1 MKYYIQ
7 NQDRET
13 TMIEVENTD
22 YLYETA
28 LHTVGYKLHTK
39 VDDGNVHEYMIL
51 EKDSNQYIGSLME
64 YMYERACFEA
74 LSSLGFSCDDEPF
87 EYASESL
94 PVVNEEATTEPQQV
108 EYVEA
113 KNIVQFPLL
122 GSKFGT
128 NE

>member
-13 TMIEVENTD
+13 TTIDVENTD
-22 YLYETA
+22 YLYETV

-51 EKDSNQYIGSLME
+51 EKDSNQCVGTLME

-87 EYASESL
+87 DFTSSPPEAK
-94 PVVNEEATTEPQQV
+94 VEEQEEV

-113 KNIVQFPLL
+113 NNIVRFPLL

>member
-7 NQDRET
+7 NQDKET
-13 TMIEVENTD
+13 LTIDVENTD

-28 LHTVGYKLHTK
+28 LHTVGYKLHSN

-51 EKDSNQYIGSLME
+51 EKDSEQCVGTLME

-74 LSSLGFSCDDEPF
+74 LSSLGYYCDDELFDFTP
-87 EYASESL
+87 A
-94 PVVNEEATTEPQQV
+94 PPADKVEEDDEE
-108 EYVEA
+108 EYVES
-113 KNIVQFPLL
+113 KNIVRFPLL

>member
-13 TMIEVENTD
+13 TTIDVENTD
-22 YLYETA
+22 YLYETV

-51 EKDSNQYIGSLME
+51 EKDSNQCVGTLME

-74 LSSLGFSCDDEPF
+74 LSSLGFSCDDEPIDF
-87 EYASESL
+87 TSSPPEAK
-94 PVVNEEATTEPQQV
+94 VEEQEEV

-113 KNIVQFPLL
+113 NNIVRFPLL

>member
-7 NQDRET
+7 NNQEKET
-13 TMIEVENTD
+13 ITIEVENTD
-22 YLYETA
+22 SLYETA
-28 LHTVGYKLHTK
+28 LHTVGYKLHTN

-51 EKDSNQYIGSLME
+51 EKESNQYVGSLME

-74 LSSLGFSCDDEPF
+74 LSSLGFSCDDELFDFTSSPP
-87 EYASESL
+87 EAK
-94 PVVNEEATTEPQQV
+94 VEETEQQE

-113 KNIVQFPLL
+113 NNLVRFPLL